1 MCILVEK
8 TRIEKDE
15 KIREFDGI
23 WISSLCDSTAKGKPD
38 IEVVDFTSRLNTINN
53 ILEVTTKP
61 IILDGDT
68 GGKVEHF
75 VYTVRSLERL
85 GVSAIIIEDKIGL
98 KKCSLF
104 GTDVVQQQ
112 DTIEDFSRK
121 ISEGK
126 KAQVTE
132 DFMIIARTESLILKK
147 GIDDAITRVKAYIE
161 AGADGI
167 MIHSKERD
175 PTEIFEFCELYKELD
190 TKVPLVVV
198 PTSYSQVTESELR
211 DRGVNIVIYA
221 NHLLRSAF
229 PAMKKTAKSILE
241 NERALEVE
249 ENCLS
254 IKEILTL
261 IPGGQ

>member
-1 MCILVEK
+1 M
-8 TRIEKDE
+8 
-15 KIREFDGI
+15 
-23 WISSLCDSTAKGKPD
+23 
-38 IEVVDFTSRLNTINN
+38 
-53 ILEVTTKP
+53 
-61 IILDGDT
+61 
-68 GGKVEHF
+68 
-75 VYTVRSLERL
+75 
-85 GVSAIIIEDKIGL
+85 
-98 KKCSLF
+98 
-104 GTDVVQQQ
+104 
-112 DTIEDFSRK
+112 
-121 ISEGK
+121 
-126 KAQVTE
+126 TE

-229 PAMKKTAKSILE
+229 PAMKKLQNPYWKTRELWK
-241 NERALEVE
+241 
-249 ENCLS
+249 
-254 IKEILTL
+254 
-261 IPGGQ
+261 